1 MVSSTYLIIAS
12 CSVFFLTWIGT
23 WAALPFLHRSGAL
36 DIPGIRSSHQHPTP
50 TGGGIVPVLVI
61 SIAWICMVWI
71 PGISFDVIL
80 ILLIIVPALF
90 LMFISWIDDIRKLSP
105 VTRLLVHFFAVGFG
119 VLSLPGPIFQG
130 MFPIGIDIFICA
142 LLWVWFINLFNFMD
156 GIDGIACVEVAVIGL
171 GVALVS
177 ALSFIGIMPLI
188 LGATLASA
196 AIGFLLWNWQPARIF
211 LGDSG
216 SVPLAFFIGWILL
229 TIAAKGQWASA
240 IILPMIF
247 VGDATVTLLRR
258 LWNREQIWAAHKTHF
273 YQRAANGMGSHA
285 KVTSIVGFV
294 NLGLIA
300 LASMAAL
307 KPDLSIISILL
318 SILVVAFLLLYFEWA
333 SRLHRKKH
341 EK

>member
-1 MVSSTYLIIAS
+1 M
-12 CSVFFLTWIGT
+12 
-23 WAALPFLHRSGAL
+23 
-36 DIPGIRSSHQHPTP
+36 
-50 TGGGIVPVLVI
+50 
-61 SIAWICMVWI
+61 
-71 PGISFDVIL
+71 
-80 ILLIIVPALF
+80 
-90 LMFISWIDDIRKLSP
+90 
-105 VTRLLVHFFAVGFG
+105 
-119 VLSLPGPIFQG
+119 
-130 MFPIGIDIFICA
+130 
-142 LLWVWFINLFNFMD
+142 
-156 GIDGIACVEVAVIGL
+156 
-171 GVALVS
+171 
-177 ALSFIGIMPLI
+177 I

-216 SVPLAFFIGWILL
+216 SVPLAFLIGWILL

-273 YQRAANGMGSHA
+273 YQRAAKGMGSHA

-333 SRLHRKKH
+333 SRLHRKKT
-341 EK
+341 